1 MATEE
6 DKIQKQIRPCI
17 EKMVMEI
24 TRKQPQDVVSI
35 LFIILTFSIKI

>member
-1 MATEE
+1 MSTEE

-24 TRKQPQDVVSI
+24 TRKQPKDVVNKFYI
-35 LFIILTFSIKI
+35 